1 MEILGVEIDKET
13 QVDMILETLSDFLG
27 SSN

>member
-1 MEILGVEIDKET
+1 MEILGVKIDKET
-13 QVDMILETLSDFLG
+13 QVDMILETLSNFLG